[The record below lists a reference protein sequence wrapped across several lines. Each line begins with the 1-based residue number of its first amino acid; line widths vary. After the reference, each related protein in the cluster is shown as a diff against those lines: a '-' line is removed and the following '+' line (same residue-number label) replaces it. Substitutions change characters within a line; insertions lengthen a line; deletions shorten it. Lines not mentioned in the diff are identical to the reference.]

1 MEHCSSPSNS
11 SQSLS
16 LQEDCRCLHLPLGA
30 SGNPAPNPPLG
41 PTFIS
46 AAFSGS
52 ISCTKLPCSL
62 SSHTREGGCE
72 AGQHMATGRL
82 LQGFLM
88 CIALSLVLAGAA
100 LADLSHLLTLLPRPL

>member
-52 ISCTKLPCSL
+52 QGRRGDGPSGAWGAGCTTHPTAAMSGQGCLVMLGTPPSL
-62 SSHTREGGCE
+62 SRT
-72 AGQHMATGRL
+72 
-82 LQGFLM
+82 F
-88 CIALSLVLAGAA
+88 
-100 LADLSHLLTLLPRPL
+100 RPGI